1 MSRVGP
7 KKTASPGYKM
17 SAIAFL
23 TDFGI
28 RDWFVGAMKGVA
40 LGIAP
45 NSQVVDITHHVQPG
59 DIRSASFVLKS
70 CHMFYPE
77 GTVFVVVVDPGVG
90 STRRILCARGGGRY
104 YVGPDNGVLS
114 QALENFSGDIS
125 VWNITNDSYFLHP
138 LSATFHG
145 RDIFTPVGAHL
156 AAGVLASKMGSL
168 IDDYIRMPLPKPV
181 VKNESILGEIIY
193 IDRFG
198 NAFSN
203 IDVNVLSET
212 TAQALCLHGHDM
224 ELPIGKYYTA
234 VDEHEPLG
242 LINSEGYMEVA
253 VNKGN
258 AAKMLG
264 LSIGDPVVV
273 KTLRGRRT

>member
-1 MSRVGP
+1 
-7 KKTASPGYKM
+7 M

-45 NSQVVDITHHVQPG
+45 NSQVVDITHHLEPG
-59 DIRSASFVLKS
+59 DIRSASFGLKS

-90 STRRILCARGGGRY
+90 STRKILCARGGGRY

-114 QALENFSGDIS
+114 QALEDISGDIS
-125 VWNITNDSYFLHP
+125 VWNITNDNYFLHP

-145 RDIFTPVGAHL
+145 RDIFTPVGAHV
-156 AAGVLASKMGSL
+156 AAGVHVSKMGSL
-168 IDDYIRMPLPKPV
+168 IDDYIRLPLPSPL
-181 VKNESILGEIIY
+181 VKNGSILGEIIY

-203 IDVNVLSET
+203 IDVNALSET
-212 TAQALCLHGHDM
+212 TAQTVYLPRHDI
-224 ELPIGKYYTA
+224 ELPTGKYYTA

-258 AAKMLG
+258 AAKKFS

-273 KTLRGRRT
+273 RTTSDTE